1 MDREE
6 VSKLKMLHKS
16 LSDLVVRLGA
26 TARDAQDQ
34 YERAMA
40 DERMLRKFIGIPQ
53 PKVEGP
59 GVPPRDIYPDLY

>member
-6 VSKLKMLHKS
+6 VSNLKMLHKS

-40 DERMLRKFIGIPQ
+40 DERTLRRFLGLDFD
-53 PKVEGP
+53 G
-59 GVPPRDIYPDLY
+59 R